1 MAIKQLSV
9 YLENKPGKLAE
20 AIGIVS
26 GAGVNLRAL
35 SLADTLNFGIM
46 RLITSDLEAAEKAL
60 SEKTA
65 VRITDVIA
73 VRMDDKSGGLYEILK
88 VLEAAKVNIEYMY
101 AFTAAAGS
109 ACAVLRVDDVARAE
123 SALAEA
129 GIRSL
134 GEEDLFE
141 LLDEK
146 Q

>member
-60 SEKTA
+60 SDKTA

-73 VRMDDKSGGLYEILK
+73 VRMDDRSGNLYEVLK
-88 VLEAAKVNIEYMY
+88 VLEDAKVNIEYMY
-101 AFTAAAGS
+101 AFTATRQS
-109 ACAVLRVDDVARAE
+109 ACAVLRVDDCALAE
-123 SALAEA
+123 KALAEA
-129 GIRSL
+129 GMPAL

-146 Q
+146 D

>member
-1 MAIKQLSV
+1 MAVKQLSV

-26 GAGVNLRAL
+26 AAGVNLSAL

-88 VLEAAKVNIEYMY
+88 V
-101 AFTAAAGS
+101 
-109 ACAVLRVDDVARAE
+109 
-123 SALAEA
+123 
-129 GIRSL
+129 
-134 GEEDLFE
+134 
-141 LLDEK
+141 
-146 Q
+146 